1 MNFPTDFQSIQE
13 RINQINPKK
22 YASTRNYIDG
32 AVTYLS
38 PYISRGVISVNDVQK
53 AILKKSNVDDAFKL
67 IQELAWREYWQRL
80 WQHYDLNILQDIKQP
95 QPDVLHRMMVK
106 NLAEANTGIDIID
119 EHIQALY
126 ETGYMHNHLRMYVA
140 SIACNVAK
148 AHWRSPAEWLYY
160 HLLDGD
166 VASNH
171 LSWQWVSASFS
182 SKKYYCNQENI
193 NRYTNSNQ
201 TGTFLDQ
208 SYEKIA
214 TMQVPEEMQEKQNL
228 FFKTELPN
236 TAMPAIDSN
245 KPVLLYNSYNL
256 DPKWRADQ
264 DANRIFLLEPSHFKK
279 FSVGENSI
287 QFFIALS
294 KNIQGIQLYCGELA
308 DIQGANPTA
317 TFIFKEHPAF
327 AHYTGTRDERDW
339 MFPLVKGYFPSFFS
353 YWKKCEKLLKNL

>member
-1 MNFPTDFQSIQE
+1 V
-13 RINQINPKK
+13 RK
-22 YASTRNYIDG
+22 
-32 AVTYLS
+32 AVL
-38 PYISRGVISVNDVQK
+38 
-53 AILKKSNVDDAFKL
+53 AKSNLDDAFKL
-67 IQELAWREYWQRL
+67 IQELAWREYWQRM
-80 WQHYDLNILQDIKQP
+80 WQHYDLNILEDIKQP

-106 NLAEANTGIDIID
+106 NLADANTGIDVID
-119 EHIQALY
+119 EHIEQLY

-171 LSWQWVSASFS
+171 LSWQWVASSFS

-214 TMQVPEEMQEKQNL
+214 TMQVPEALKEKQNL
-228 FFKTELPN
+228 FFKTELPI
-236 TAMPAIDSN
+236 TTMPQIDST

-256 DPKWRADQ
+256 DPNWRANQ
-264 DANRIFLLEPSHFKK
+264 EVNRILLLEPSHFKK
-279 FSVGENSI
+279 FAVGENSI

-294 KNIQGIQLYCGELA
+294 KNIEGIQLYCGELS
-308 DIQGANPTA
+308 DIKAVYPDA
-317 TFIFKEHPAF
+317 KYIFKEHPAF
-327 AHYTGTRDERDW
+327 AHYTGTMDERDW
-339 MFPLVKGYFPSFFS
+339 MFPDVKGYFPSFFS
-353 YWKKCEKLLKNL
+353 YWKKCEKQLKNF